1 MRSTG
6 LLVACWL
13 VAFAIATSG
22 ETVCVSTVDGAI
34 GPATA
39 SYISRSVDGAKS
51 VGAQCL
57 VIQLDTPGGLLDS
70 TRVIVQ
76 KLLGSPIPVVVY
88 VAPTGA
94 TAASA
99 GTFITLAASVAAMA
113 PATTIGAAHPVT
125 MSGIPGG
132 SQEQPDQ
139 TMTQKL
145 ENFAVSYMEAIASR
159 RSRNVDWAKSAVRE
173 SSSITAEKA
182 LQIKV
187 IEIVAPNLKD
197 LLRQL
202 DGRIVDGRQLKTLN
216 ARIVETKMSLVERLF
231 QMFWRPETMFILMLV
246 AIFGLIGEVTTPG
259 AILPGV
265 AGTISLV
272 LALYMAAILPVNVAG
287 LLLIGLAFVLFVID
301 LFATT
306 HGVLTG
312 GGILAFLVGS
322 LMLFDARD
330 PLFRL
335 SLWYIIPS
343 AIVIAG
349 FFLFV
354 VGKGVSSQR
363 LPPKTGKE
371 TMLGKEVSAT
381 TQIDSESGKVFFEGA
396 YWNARSAT
404 PINQGGAARIVAI
417 EGLTLKVIPKT

>member
-1 MRSTG
+1 
-6 LLVACWL
+6 L
-13 VAFAIATSG
+13 
-22 ETVCVSTVDGAI
+22 
-34 GPATA
+34 
-39 SYISRSVDGAKS
+39 
-51 VGAQCL
+51 
-57 VIQLDTPGGLLDS
+57 
-70 TRVIVQ
+70 
-76 KLLGSPIPVVVY
+76 
-88 VAPTGA
+88 
-94 TAASA
+94 
-99 GTFITLAASVAAMA
+99 
-113 PATTIGAAHPVT
+113 
-125 MSGIPGG
+125 SGIPGG
-132 SQEQPDQ
+132 GQAQPDQ

-145 ENFAVSYMEAIASR
+145 ENFAVSYMEAIATR
-159 RSRNVDWAKSAVRE
+159 RNRNVEWAKSAVRE

-182 LQIKV
+182 REIKV
-187 IEIVAPNLKD
+187 IEIIAPDLKD

-202 DGRIVDGRQLKTLN
+202 DGKIVDGRELSTAN
-216 ARIVETKMSLVERLF
+216 AQVVEIKMSSSERLF
-231 QMFWRPETMFILMLV
+231 QMFWRPETMFILMLIAICGLV
-246 AIFGLIGEVTTPG
+246 AEVTTPG
-259 AILPGV
+259 AVLPGV

-287 LLLIGLAFVLFVID
+287 LLLIGLAVVLFVID
-301 LFATT
+301 LVATT

-322 LMLFDARD
+322 LMLFDERD

-343 AIVIAG
+343 AIAIAG

-363 LPPKTGKE
+363 LPAKSGKE
-371 TMLGKEVSAT
+371 TMLGKEVSAA

-404 PINQGGAARIVAI
+404 PINQGGPARIVAI